1 MNSMTGYGLFEKK
14 CEDFYI
20 KVEMKSVNN
29 RYLDMNVRMPGSIMY
44 AEEAVRSFIKSK
56 IKRGKVDIFINFEY
70 LDSSQ
75 VEIDIDYEL
84 LNKYISI
91 SKELE
96 ENYGLS
102 SDLSFSKIMKDSN
115 IVKAQKA
122 DFDGDYIK
130 EELLKVLDEAAKD
143 FLKSRAF
150 EGEKIREDFKVK
162 LDEVERLTYFVEER
176 APISLKENENRLRER
191 VAEFLQSSEV
201 NEDRILTEIAI
212 MLDKLS
218 IDEEITRLKI
228 HIQNFNDIINEE
240 GPIGRKLDFLIQE
253 LNREAN
259 TIGSKSNDIEITSAV
274 VMLKSEIEKL
284 REQAQNVE

>member
-29 RYLDMNVRMPGSIMY
+29 RYLDTNVRMPGSIMY

-56 IKRGKVDIFINFEY
+56 IKRGKVDVFINFEY

-130 EELLKVLDEAAKD
+130 EELLKVLDEAARD

-162 LDEVERLTYFVEER
+162 LDEVERLTYFIEER
-176 APISLKENENRLRER
+176 APLSLKENENRLRER

>member
-29 RYLDMNVRMPGSIMY
+29 RYLDMNIRIPSSIMY

-56 IKRGKVDIFINFEY
+56 IKRGKVDVFVNFEY

-75 VEIDIDYEL
+75 VEIDIDYKL
-84 LNKYISI
+84 LNKYIII

-96 ENYGLS
+96 ENFGLS

-115 IVKAQKA
+115 IVKPQKA

-130 EELLKVLDEAAKD
+130 EELLRVLDEAAKD
-143 FLKSRAF
+143 FIKSRAF

-162 LDEVERLTYFVEER
+162 LNEVERLTYFIEER
-176 APISLKENENRLRER
+176 APISLIENENRLRDR
-191 VAEFLQSSEV
+191 VAEFLQASEI

-228 HIQNFNDIINEE
+228 HIQNFNDIIHEE

-253 LNREAN
+253 MNREAN
-259 TIGSKSNDIEITSAV
+259 TIGSKSNDIELTSTV

>member
-56 IKRGKVDIFINFEY
+56 IKRGKVDVFINFEY

-130 EELLKVLDEAAKD
+130 EELLKVLDGAAKD

-162 LDEVERLTYFVEER
+162 LDEVERLTYFIEER
-176 APISLKENENRLRER
+176 APLSLKENENRLRER

>member
-29 RYLDMNVRMPGSIMY
+29 RYLDMNVRMPSSIMY

-56 IKRGKVDIFINFEY
+56 IKRGKLDVFINFEY

-150 EGEKIREDFKVK
+150 EGEKIREDFKIK
-162 LDEVERLTYFVEER
+162 LDEVERLTDFVEER

>member
-1 MNSMTGYGLFEKK
+1 MNSMTGYGLSEKK

-130 EELLKVLDEAAKD
+130 EELLKVLDGAAKD

>member
-1 MNSMTGYGLFEKK
+1 MTGYGLFEKK

-29 RYLDMNVRMPGSIMY
+29 RYLDMNVRMPSSIMY

-56 IKRGKVDIFINFEY
+56 IKRGKLDVFINFEY

-162 LDEVERLTYFVEER
+162 LDEVERLTYFIEER
-176 APISLKENENRLRER
+176 APLSLKENENRLRER
-191 VAEFLQSSEV
+191 IAEFLQSSEV

>member
-1 MNSMTGYGLFEKK
+1 MTGYGLFEKK

-56 IKRGKVDIFINFEY
+56 IKRGKVDVFINFEY

-162 LDEVERLTYFVEER
+162 LDEVERLTYFIEER
-176 APISLKENENRLRER
+176 APLSLKENENRLRER

>member
-56 IKRGKVDIFINFEY
+56 IKRGKLDVFINFEY

-96 ENYGLS
+96 EKYGLS

-150 EGEKIREDFKVK
+150 EGEKIREDFKIK
-162 LDEVERLTYFVEER
+162 LDEVERLTYFIEER

-259 TIGSKSNDIEITSAV
+259 TIGSKSNDMEITSAV

>member
-29 RYLDMNVRMPGSIMY
+29 RYLDTNVRMPGSIMY

-56 IKRGKVDIFINFEY
+56 IKRGKVDVFINFEY

-162 LDEVERLTYFVEER
+162 LDEVERLTYFIEER
-176 APISLKENENRLRER
+176 APLSLKENENRLRER

>member
-56 IKRGKVDIFINFEY
+56 IKRGKLDVFINFEY

-96 ENYGLS
+96 EKYGLS
-102 SDLSFSKIMKDSN
+102 SDLSFSNIIKDSN

-150 EGEKIREDFKVK
+150 EGEKIREDFKIK
-162 LDEVERLTYFVEER
+162 LDEVERLTYFIEER

-259 TIGSKSNDIEITSAV
+259 TIGSKSNDMEITSAV

>member
-56 IKRGKVDIFINFEY
+56 IKRGKLDVFINFEY

-96 ENYGLS
+96 EKYGLS

-162 LDEVERLTYFVEER
+162 LDEVERLTYFIEER
-176 APISLKENENRLRER
+176 APLSLKENENRLRER

-259 TIGSKSNDIEITSAV
+259 TIGSKSNDIEITSVV

>member
-29 RYLDMNVRMPGSIMY
+29 RYLDMNVRMPSSIMY

-56 IKRGKVDIFINFEY
+56 IKRGKVDVFINFEY

-150 EGEKIREDFKVK
+150 EGEKIREDFKIK
-162 LDEVERLTYFVEER
+162 LDEVERLTYFIEER
-176 APISLKENENRLRER
+176 APLSLKENENRLRER
-191 VAEFLQSSEV
+191 IAEFLQLSEV

>member
-56 IKRGKVDIFINFEY
+56 IKRGKVDVFINFEY

-96 ENYGLS
+96 EKYGLS

-150 EGEKIREDFKVK
+150 EGEKIREDFKIK
-162 LDEVERLTYFVEER
+162 LDEVERLTDFVEER

-228 HIQNFNDIINEE
+228 HTHNFNDIINQE

-253 LNREAN
+253 MNRESN

>member
-1 MNSMTGYGLFEKK
+1 MNSMTGYGLFERK

-56 IKRGKVDIFINFEY
+56 IKRGKVDVFINFEY

-162 LDEVERLTYFVEER
+162 LDEVERLTYFIEER

>member
-102 SDLSFSKIMKDSN
+102 SDLSFSKIIKDSN

-130 EELLKVLDEAAKD
+130 EELLRVLDEAAKD

-201 NEDRILTEIAI
+201 NGDRILTEIAI

-240 GPIGRKLDFLIQE
+240 GPIGRKLDCLIQE

>member
-1 MNSMTGYGLFEKK
+1 MNSMTGYGLFEKR

-29 RYLDMNVRMPGSIMY
+29 RYLDINVRMPGSIMY
-44 AEEAVRSFIKSK
+44 AEEAVKSFIKSK
-56 IKRGKVDIFINFEY
+56 IKRGKVDVFINFEY

-84 LNKYISI
+84 LNKYIII
-91 SKELE
+91 SEELE
-96 ENYGLS
+96 EKLGVA
-102 SDLSFSKIMKDSN
+102 SDISFSKLMRDSN
-115 IVKAQKA
+115 IIKPQKA
-122 DFDGDYIK
+122 EFDGDYIK
-130 EELLKVLDEAAKD
+130 EELLKVLDEAANE
-143 FLKSRAF
+143 FVKSRSF
-150 EGEKIREDFKVK
+150 EGEKIREDFKIKLEEVK
-162 LDEVERLTYFVEER
+162 RLTDFIEER
-176 APISLKENENRLRER
+176 APISLKENENRLREK
-191 VAEFLQSSEV
+191 VAEFLQSSEI

-228 HIQNFNDIINEE
+228 HTHNFNDIINQE

-253 LNREAN
+253 MNRESN

>member
-1 MNSMTGYGLFEKK
+1 MNSMTGYGLFERK

-29 RYLDMNVRMPGSIMY
+29 RYLDMNVRMPSSIMY

-56 IKRGKVDIFINFEY
+56 IKRGKVDVFINFEY

-162 LDEVERLTYFVEER
+162 LDEVERLTYFIEER
-176 APISLKENENRLRER
+176 APLSLKENENRLRER
-191 VAEFLQSSEV
+191 IAEFLQSSEV

>member
-162 LDEVERLTYFVEER
+162 LDEVERLTYFIEER
-176 APISLKENENRLRER
+176 APLSLKENENRLRER
-191 VAEFLQSSEV
+191 IAEFLQLSEV

>member
-56 IKRGKVDIFINFEY
+56 IKRGKVDVFINFEY

-150 EGEKIREDFKVK
+150 EGEKIREDFKIK
-162 LDEVERLTYFVEER
+162 LDEVERLTDFVEER

-284 REQAQNVE
+284 RERAQNVE

>member
-56 IKRGKVDIFINFEY
+56 IKRGKVDVFINFEY

-130 EELLKVLDEAAKD
+130 EELLKVLDGAAKD

-259 TIGSKSNDIEITSAV
+259 TIGSKSNDMEITSAV

-284 REQAQNVE
+284 REQTQNVE

>member
-56 IKRGKVDIFINFEY
+56 IKRGKVDVFINFEY

-96 ENYGLS
+96 EKYGLS

-150 EGEKIREDFKVK
+150 EGEKIREDFKIK
-162 LDEVERLTYFVEER
+162 LDEVERLTDFVEER

>member
-150 EGEKIREDFKVK
+150 EGEKIREDFKIK
-162 LDEVERLTYFVEER
+162 LDEVERLTDFVEER

>member
-1 MNSMTGYGLFEKK
+1 MTGYGLFEKK

-29 RYLDMNVRMPGSIMY
+29 RYLDMNIRMPSSIMY

-56 IKRGKVDIFINFEY
+56 IKRGKVDVFVNFEY

-75 VEIDIDYEL
+75 VEIDIDYKL
-84 LNKYISI
+84 LNKYIII

-96 ENYGLS
+96 ENFGLS

-115 IVKAQKA
+115 IVKPQKA

-130 EELLKVLDEAAKD
+130 EELLRVLDEAAKD
-143 FLKSRAF
+143 FIKSRAF

-162 LDEVERLTYFVEER
+162 LNEVERLTYFIEER
-176 APISLKENENRLRER
+176 APISLIENENRLRDR
-191 VAEFLQSSEV
+191 VAEFLQASEI

-228 HIQNFNDIINEE
+228 HIQNFNDIIHEE

-253 LNREAN
+253 MNREAN
-259 TIGSKSNDIEITSAV
+259 TIGSKSNDIELTSTV